1 MTYKELNEFI
11 LNYLK
16 NDITGRA
23 IMLSGEWGSGKS
35 HYVKNELKPYLVKKK
50 KKCVIIS
57 LYGLSDTTEISK
69 AIFLELHPVIKKLS
83 PAKNTAKVIG
93 KTLLNAAASKIGFDI
108 ENPSE
113 ETLKQLYESINLSDT
128 LIILE
133 DIERTQI
140 EITKLL
146 GYINN
151 LCENDRAKV
160 LLITNEDELLTTY
173 DGTNSEGKAV
183 KYYTESAIAYK
194 RVKEKTV
201 GDTICFVCD
210 FKTAIQT
217 IIGNFG
223 IYLSK
228 FNTETQ
234 ADDIVNVFTRLNSY
248 NLRAFIYGCQKCK
261 DIFEFISDHGIT
273 VNEKIEEMI
282 FYGVIAFTQRQSKSS
297 DLRFDAKAYL
307 SGSLGVNDSLPLFRF
322 CYDYIAYQIISEE
335 EIKKSVSYYTD
346 YMKKGKWNSGRDKD
360 LQAIREYHVSTE
372 EKTKKALANIPDK
385 IKNGSIPYYDYG
397 ILANYIVAIKYDAEI
412 EFDIENITKP
422 MIDSLKTIDENI
434 DFESL
439 FSSGYTLFNKDGI
452 EYFEQIKR
460 RMQEALTGVH
470 EQEDFPYSPIAIK
483 EYCKNLTSAAK
494 QMLRK
499 NGFANNIDVNR
510 FISMLKKCSSETISR
525 IRSLF
530 MDLYRDV
537 HYSQIVEEDLTALKT
552 IHEAVSGLKE
562 YNKYDKIQ
570 KMQIKWFIK
579 NLSDMIT
586 AFENQKAK

>member
-1 MTYKELNEFI
+1 MSYEELNSFI

-50 KKCVIIS
+50 KKCVIVS
-57 LYGLSDTTEISK
+57 LYGLSDTTDISK

-83 PAKNTAKVIG
+83 PAKSTAKVIG

-113 ETLKQLYESINLSDT
+113 ETMKQLYETINLSGT

-160 LLITNEDELLTTY
+160 LLVTNEEELLTTY
-173 DGTNSEGKAV
+173 DGTNSEGKVV

-210 FKTAIQT
+210 FKAAIQT

-223 IYLSK
+223 IHLNR
-228 FNTETQ
+228 FNTEAQ
-234 ADDIVNVFTRLNSY
+234 ADDIIDIFMLLNSF

-261 DIFEFISDHGIT
+261 DIFEYISDHGIAI
-273 VNEKIEEMI
+273 NDKIEEMI

-297 DLRFDAKAYL
+297 DLKFDAKAYL
-307 SGSLGVNDSLPLFRF
+307 SGRLGVNDTLPLFRF
-322 CYDYIAYQIISEE
+322 CYDYIIYQIISEE
-335 EIKKSVSYYTD
+335 EIKKSVSYYTE
-346 YMKKGKWNSGRDKD
+346 YLKKGKWNSGRDKD
-360 LQAIREYHVSTE
+360 LQAIKEYHVSTE
-372 EKTKKALANIPDK
+372 EKTKEALANIPDK

-412 EFDIENITKP
+412 DFDIVSIVKP
-422 MIDSLKTIDENI
+422 IIDSLKTIDENI

-452 EYFEQIKR
+452 EYFEHIKR
-460 RMQEALTGVH
+460 RMQEALTGAH
-470 EQEDFPYSPIAIK
+470 DQEDFPYSPIAIK
-483 EYCKNLTSAAK
+483 EYCKNLTSASK

-499 NGFANNIDVNR
+499 KGFANNIDVNR
-510 FISMLKKCSSETISR
+510 FISMLKKCSSEAISR

-530 MDLYRDV
+530 MDLYRDE

-552 IHEAVSGLKE
+552 IHDAVSGLNK
-562 YNKYDKIQ
+562 YTKYDKIQ
-570 KMQIKWFIK
+570 KMQIRWFIK
-579 NLSDMIT
+579 NLADMID

>member
-23 IMLSGEWGSGKS
+23 IMLTGEWGSGKS
-35 HYVKNELKPYLVKKK
+35 HYVKNELKPYLVKRK
-50 KKCVIIS
+50 KKCVIVS

-83 PAKNTAKVIG
+83 PAQSTAKVIG

-113 ETLKQLYESINLSDT
+113 ETLKQLYESIDLSGT

-146 GYINN
+146 GYVNN

-160 LLITNEDELLTTY
+160 LLVTNESELLTTY
-173 DGTNSEGKAV
+173 EGTDGEGKKV
-183 KYYTESAIAYK
+183 RYYTESAIAYK

-217 IIGNFG
+217 IIEAFG
-223 IYLSK
+223 IHLKKY
-228 FNTETQ
+228 NTEAR
-234 ADDIVNVFTRLNSY
+234 ADDIIDIFMLLNSF

-261 DIFEFISDHGIT
+261 DIFEFISDHSIA

-282 FYGVIAFTQRQSKSS
+282 FYGIIAFTQRQSKSS
-297 DLRFDAKAYL
+297 DLKFDTKAYL
-307 SGSLGVNDSLPLFRF
+307 SGRLGVNDNLPLFRF
-322 CYDYIAYQIISEE
+322 CYDYIMYQNISEG
-335 EIKKSVSYYTD
+335 EINRSVTYYTD
-346 YMKKGKWNSGRDKD
+346 YLKKGKWNSGRDKD
-360 LQAIREYHVSTE
+360 LQLIRGFNVSTE
-372 EKTKKALANIPDK
+372 EKTKGALANIPNK

-397 ILANYIVAIKYDAEI
+397 ILVNYIVAIKYDAEI
-412 EFDIENITKP
+412 DFDIESIINPI
-422 MIDSLKTIDENI
+422 IDSLKTIGENI

-452 EYFEQIKR
+452 EYFKLIKCK
-460 RMQEALTGVH
+460 MQEALTGVH
-470 EQEDFPYSPIAIK
+470 DQEDFPYSPIAIK
-483 EYCKNLTSAAK
+483 EYCKNLTSASI

-499 NGFANNIDVNR
+499 KGFANNIDVNR
-510 FISMLKKCSSETISR
+510 FISMLKKCSSEVISR

-530 MDLYRDV
+530 MDLYRDE
-537 HYSQIVEEDLTALKT
+537 HYSQIAEEDLTSLKV
-552 IHEAVSGLKE
+552 IHDAVSDLNE
-562 YNKYDKIQ
+562 YAKYDKIQ
-570 KMQIKWFIK
+570 KMQIRWFIT
-579 NLSDMIT
+579 NLADMIE

>member
-1 MTYKELNEFI
+1 MTYDELNSFL

-35 HYVKNELKPYLVKKK
+35 HYVKNELKPYLVKKN
-50 KKCVIIS
+50 KKCVIVS

-83 PAKNTAKVIG
+83 PAKKPAKVIG
-93 KTLLNAAASKIGFDI
+93 KTLLNAVASKIGFDI
-108 ENPSE
+108 ENPNE
-113 ETLKQLYESINLSDT
+113 ETLKQLYKSINLSGT
-128 LIILE
+128 LIVLE

-146 GYINN
+146 GYVNN

-160 LLITNEDELLTTY
+160 LLVTNESELLTTY
-173 DGTNSEGKAV
+173 EGTDGEGK
-183 KYYTESAIAYK
+183 KIRYYTESAIAYK

-217 IIGNFG
+217 IIETFG
-223 IYLSK
+223 IHLKK
-228 FNTETQ
+228 FNTEAR
-234 ADDIVNVFTRLNSY
+234 ADGIIDIFMLLNSF

-261 DIFEFISDHGIT
+261 DIFEFISDHSIA

-282 FYGVIAFTQRQSKSS
+282 FYGIIAFTQRQSKSS
-297 DLRFDAKAYL
+297 DLKFDTKAYL
-307 SGSLGVNDSLPLFRF
+307 SGRLGVNDNLPLFRF
-322 CYDYIAYQIISEE
+322 CYDYIMYQNISEE
-335 EIKKSVSYYTD
+335 EINRSVAYYTD
-346 YMKKGKWNSGRDKD
+346 YLKKGKWNSGRDKD
-360 LQAIREYHVSTE
+360 LQLIRGFNVSTE
-372 EKTKKALANIPDK
+372 EKTKEALANIPIK

-397 ILANYIVAIKYDAEI
+397 ILVNYIVAIKYDAEI
-412 EFDIENITKP
+412 DFDIESIITP
-422 MIDSLKTIDENI
+422 IIDSLKTIGENI

-452 EYFEQIKR
+452 EYFKLIKCK
-460 RMQEALTGVH
+460 MQEALTGIH
-470 EQEDFPYSPIAIK
+470 DQEDFPYSPIAIK
-483 EYCKNLTSAAK
+483 EYCKNLTSASI
-494 QMLRK
+494 QILRK

-510 FISMLKKCSSETISR
+510 FISMLKKCSSEVISR

-530 MDLYRDV
+530 MDLYRDE
-537 HYSQIVEEDLTALKT
+537 HYSQIAEEDLTSLKI
-552 IHEAVSGLKE
+552 IHDAVSDLNE
-562 YNKYDKIQ
+562 YAKYDKIQ
-570 KMQIKWFIK
+570 KMQIRWFIT
-579 NLSDMIT
+579 NLADMIT